1 MQDWRHVTK
10 LDPDREIDVEDIEAV
25 CRSGTD
31 AVVVGGTRGVT
42 EDKARRLLDAVVE
55 NDVDVA
61 LEPSDPTAV
70 VGDETL
76 LVPTVLNADSPTWI
90 VGMHKEWA
98 RLSDVDWSRVYGEAY
113 VVLNPE
119 SDVGRVTGARTD
131 LAPDDVAAY
140 AEVATRYMELPVF
153 YVEYSGTY
161 GDPAVVEAASRV
173 VTDSLL
179 FYGGGVTDY
188 ERAREMAAHAD
199 VVVVGN
205 AVYEEGVDALEDTV
219 RGVRDA

>member
-10 LDPDREIDVEDIEAV
+10 LDPDREIDVEDVEAV

-205 AVYEEGVDALEDTV
+205 AVYEQGVDALEDTV